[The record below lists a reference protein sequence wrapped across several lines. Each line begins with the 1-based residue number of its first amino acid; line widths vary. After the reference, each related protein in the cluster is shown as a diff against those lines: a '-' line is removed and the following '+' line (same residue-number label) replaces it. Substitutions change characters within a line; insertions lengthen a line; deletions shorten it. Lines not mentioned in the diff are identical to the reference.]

1 LTDSVL
7 LEIDNL
13 HYSINQRPILS
24 GFELTIAAQN
34 HHLLTGPSGS
44 GKTTLI
50 NLICGLLVPEKGVIE
65 IAGHDL
71 AGLSESGRDKIRREN
86 IGIVFQTLRLVSALD
101 LSANLVLAQRLS
113 RGQRDE
119 ALILSLLERLGIAH
133 CAKAKPHQMSQGEAQ
148 RAAIA
153 RALVSRPRL
162 LIADEPTSALDEANA
177 RQVADLLLECAGD
190 YGVTLLIATHDER
203 LNPLFPNRIAL
214 SAHMSKAA

>member
-1 LTDSVL
+1 MLI
-7 LEIDNL
+7 EIDNL
-13 HYSINQRPILS
+13 HYSINDKPVLS
-24 GFELTIAAQN
+24 GFNLPIAAQN

-50 NLICGLLVPEKGVIE
+50 NLVCGLLSPEKGSIK

-71 AGLSESGRDKIRREN
+71 AGLSESGRDKVRREH

-101 LSANLVLAQRLS
+101 LSANLGLAQRLS
-113 RGQRDE
+113 RGKRD
-119 ALILSLLERLGIAH
+119 ARLIASLLDRLGIAH

-162 LIADEPTSALDEANA
+162 LIADEPTSALDQANA
-177 RQVADLLLECAGD
+177 RQVAELLLECAAD
-190 YGVTLLIATHDER
+190 YGVTLLIATHDDR
-203 LNPLFPNRIAL
+203 LTPLFPNRIAL
-214 SAHMSKAA
+214 TEHISKVA